1 MEVEVVMRYGPR
13 FQQPNG
19 RATVGREERLLRLLV
34 GDTSGARSQLSV
46 PYQKRR
52 APCSHPFPIPCE
64 CILGLQISASLQSRF
79 HIAESAMAIAPS
91 LSASVPLGSV
101 FAMRNG
107 LWH

>member
-1 MEVEVVMRYGPR
+1 MEVEVVLRYGPR

-52 APCSHPFPIPCE
+52 DPCRHASPITCE
-64 CILGLQISASLQSRF
+64 RVACPSAFGQIAACVSDDRSC
-79 HIAESAMAIAPS
+79 
-91 LSASVPLGSV
+91 
-101 FAMRNG
+101 NG
-107 LWH
+107 NCALYIC